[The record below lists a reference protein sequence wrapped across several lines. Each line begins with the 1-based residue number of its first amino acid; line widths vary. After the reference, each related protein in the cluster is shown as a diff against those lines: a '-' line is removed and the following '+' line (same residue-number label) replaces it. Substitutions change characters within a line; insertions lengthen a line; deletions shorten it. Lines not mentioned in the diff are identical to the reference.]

1 MKAPHATGS
10 IPASFTWARS
20 LLGLV
25 AGVCSFGGPK
35 LLAASQPAAAREGIG
50 YVKRSWQWEAGLPD
64 NSVVTVAQTPDGF
77 LWITTLG
84 GLVRFD
90 GLGFQRFSLSNLP
103 LAGSRSVRA
112 QHVDRHGR
120 WWLVFDETVI
130 AFEDVETYR
139 VFGLEEARPSRSL
152 TGLAEDNSGGIWLG
166 YRNGRLICLSNGKVR
181 SLGRPL
187 QEPDDAPLLIT
198 CDREG
203 RLWCARGKRVGVLEE
218 GAFREVAALQEPV
231 QQIAGCQTGGIWACT
246 ARQLLNLKEGSSPSV
261 KTAFASHGVRG
272 PVTALREDR
281 RRVLWLGTATDGLW
295 RLGSQGLVKEGTSHR
310 SISCLTEDAEGNL
323 LVGTLG
329 GGLNRLHP
337 GAAAMMR
344 IGDMA
349 SSEPV
354 ISVAEDS
361 AGSLWVVMEDGQVAR
376 SDGVSWHLVSREPD
390 WTGGAVNCV
399 AASRAGAIWLGT
411 RERGLLRFERGK
423 YESWRTVDGL
433 AADSVRTMLV
443 TASGDVWLGF
453 SNQRKVQRLRDGR
466 ILTLPLPE
474 SARLIR
480 AIAEDA
486 AGKIW
491 IATADGQLLRVQ
503 DNMLITEPA
512 LLSGE
517 ERAIR
522 CLLPAPDG
530 SLWIGFGGA
539 GIGRFKAG
547 HLTVLTTAKGLHE
560 DYVSELIG
568 DDQGWIWCAG
578 RRGLFR
584 VRMEALAAAAERN
597 DRVQS
602 YLLRSGNEGVGS
614 LAAVAYSGT
623 GAAKGHDGSLYFPLQ
638 SGLVVVKPDSF
649 HATTA
654 APHALLDAVELD
666 GETLGR
672 YASRS
677 PLQPNRLTSVP
688 SLPGSGSELE
698 LPPGHRK
705 IEFRFTAP
713 SFTAPESVFCR
724 YQLKGFDEGWI
735 DADSRRSVSYPR
747 LPAGH
752 YEFRVAA
759 CNEAGIWE
767 PTGTTLMFAVRPF
780 VWNTWW
786 FRVGVGSL
794 LIAGA
799 STVVR
804 YVSQRRLRAQ
814 VRLMQQQASLD
825 RERARIAR
833 DMHDTLGAS
842 LTQINLLGEL
852 ANREATARPQVT
864 EYVKKMTTSSHAL
877 VQQLDE
883 IVWAVDPENDTLD
896 DLATYISQFATEFL
910 ADSPIR
916 LRMKIPAIPPPLRL
930 TTDVRHNLFLA
941 VREALNNV
949 VRHSAATETT
959 ITIEVEGD
967 ALIIVIEDNG
977 RGFNVTGAT
986 SRHGLVNLKQRLT
999 ELGGTCRIESA
1010 PSRGTKVTLK
1020 WSWRDRKTPGGSQ
1033 TGSVQPSAA
1042 STR

>member
-1 MKAPHATGS
+1 MKASGSSPRYPRTSCGLPIALCFVAATW
-10 IPASFTWARS
+10 F
-20 LLGLV
+20 LGGLRPV
-25 AGVCSFGGPK
+25 NAGM
-35 LLAASQPAAAREGIG
+35 PAAVVEESA

-64 NSVVTVAQTPDGF
+64 NSVGTVAQTPDGF
-77 LWITTLG
+77 IWITTLG

-103 LAGSRSVRA
+103 LAGSRGVRA

-120 WWLVFDETVI
+120 WWLVFDETVV
-130 AFEDVETYR
+130 AFEDAETYR
-139 VFGLEEARPSRSL
+139 VFGLDEARPTRSL
-152 TGLAEDNSGGIWLG
+152 TGLAEDLSGGIWLG
-166 YRNGRLICLSNGKVR
+166 YRNGRLICLSNGNVR

-187 QEPDDAPLLIT
+187 QEPDDAPLLLT

-203 RLWCARGKRVGVLEE
+203 RLWCARAKRVGVLEE
-218 GAFREVAALQEPV
+218 GAFREVASLQEPV

-261 KTAFASHGVRG
+261 KTDFASHGVRG

-329 GGLNRLHP
+329 GGLNRLRP
-337 GAAAMMR
+337 GNAAMMR
-344 IGDMA
+344 IGDIA

-354 ISVAEDS
+354 ASVADDS

-376 SDGVSWHLVSREPD
+376 SDGASWSLVSREPD

-423 YESWRTVDGL
+423 YESWRTTDGL
-433 AADSVRTMLV
+433 ADDSVRTMLV
-443 TASGDVWLGF
+443 TASGDLWLGF
-453 SNQRKVQRLRDGR
+453 SNQRKVQRLRDGQF
-466 ILTLPLPE
+466 LTLPLPE

-480 AIAEDA
+480 AIAEGA

-491 IATADGQLLRVQ
+491 IATADGQLFCVQ
-503 DNMLITEPA
+503 NNVLAAEPE
-512 LLSGE
+512 LLPGE

-539 GIGRFKAG
+539 GIGRLKAG
-547 HLTVLTTAKGLHE
+547 HLTLLTTAKGLHD
-560 DYVSELIG
+560 DYVSQMIG
-568 DDQGWIWCAG
+568 DDHGWIWCAG

-584 VRMEALAAAAERN
+584 VRMEGLTAAAERN
-597 DRVQS
+597 ERVQTF
-602 YLLRSGNEGVGS
+602 LLRSDNEGVGS
-614 LAAVAYSGT
+614 LQAVAYSGT
-623 GAAKGHDGSLYFPLQ
+623 GATRGHDGSLYFPMHT
-638 SGLVVVKPDSF
+638 GLVVVKPDIF

-654 APHALLDAVELD
+654 TPHVLVDTVEVD

-677 PLQPNRLTSVP
+677 PLQPKSLKNVL

-713 SFTAPESVFCR
+713 SLTAPESVFCR

-735 DADSRRSVSYPR
+735 EADTRRSVSYPR

-799 STVVR
+799 SAVVR

-852 ANREATARPQVT
+852 ASREATARPQVT

-916 LRMKIPAIPPPLRL
+916 LRMKIPAIPPQLRL

-977 RGFNVTGAT
+977 QGFNVTGAT
-986 SRHGLVNLKQRLT
+986 SRHGLVNLKQRLA

-1010 PSRGTKVTLK
+1010 PGRGTKVTLK
-1020 WSWRDRKTPGGSQ
+1020 WSWRDRENPPGSQ